1 MIKCRST
8 GTFISCIPG
17 HVSAAGYD
25 LIVVQKSATTEVA
38 GVARQFPAHADVAFA
53 GF

>member
-1 MIKCRST
+1 MIGSY
-8 GTFISCIPG
+8 FSVYIPS
-17 HVSAAGYD
+17 HVSAAGHD
-25 LIVVQKSATTEVA
+25 LIVVQKPATTEVA